1 MRSPHTLSGIGS
13 RGDRNG
19 DGDTRYE
26 HDEFRGAAAEVGLLE
41 IVNHLN
47 M

>member
-1 MRSPHTLSGIGS
+1 MRSPHALSGIGS
-13 RGDRNG
+13 TGDGNG

-26 HDEFRGAAAEVGLLE
+26 HDEFREAAADGGLLE
-41 IVNHLN
+41 IVNHLD